1 MEEIVEYRESNG
13 FDFIKRLND
22 NPKEDDIRINEYA
35 DNTKYI
41 PISFLEMKLDEMV
54 NGLWST
60 KSFNT
65 KIIGNEIC
73 GEIELHYFHPIYKTW
88 LCRVG
93 AASVLVRQKKGAEI
107 TDITAKIKNALVLD
121 YPHLKAECFRNACS
135 SIGKTFGRDLNREFV
150 AGMPDAFVEE
160 EIDELK
166 VRLSEFTDFDELK
179 STAILLRNEFI
190 EKGLNKLMVEKT
202 INKRLMEIKEKVR

>member
-1 MEEIVEYRESNG
+1 MNEIVEYREPIE
-13 FDFIKRLND
+13 FTKKLNETPHEVKVNQYSD
-22 NPKEDDIRINEYA
+22 NA
-35 DNTKYI
+35 KYI
-41 PISFLEMKLDEMV
+41 PISFLEMKLDELFD
-54 NGLWST
+54 GAWST
-60 KSFNT
+60 KNFNT
-65 KIIGNEIC
+65 KVIGNEIC
-73 GEIELHYFHPIYKTW
+73 GELELHFYHPTHKTW
-88 LCRVG
+88 LCRIG
-93 AASVLVRQKKGAEI
+93 AAAVIVRQKKDADI
-107 TDITAKIKNALVLD
+107 TDITSKIKNALVLD
-121 YPHLKAECFRNACS
+121 YPHLKAECFRNACL

-202 INKRLMEIKEKVR
+202 INKRLMEIKEKVI